1 MLRWKAALPIFLLVS
16 AMLLCEWN
24 ILALRGHPAAA
35 RVSTPTQLAQVA
47 STVAPTSVPA
57 TPTASATAPPTSSPT
72 RTPTNSA
79 TPTATRIVLP
89 SATPTLSRNLPVVT
103 QFVAVFVPLQFSTFY
118 TVTASDPDG
127 DALRYAWSN
136 SNPCGKFIWTE
147 NSRTAQWL
155 HPDVPGSCPQ
165 EDVHPGTITVVVR
178 DMRQAP
184 GGATVSDGQVTCVY
198 TRGSAPG
205 QGAQCR

>member
-35 RVSTPTQLAQVA
+35 RVSTPTQLAQA
-47 STVAPTSVPA
+47 APTVVPTSVPV

-89 SATPTLSRNLPVVT
+89 SATPTPARSLPVVT

-127 DALRYAWSN
+127 
-136 SNPCGKFIWTE
+136 
-147 NSRTAQWL
+147 
-155 HPDVPGSCPQ
+155 
-165 EDVHPGTITVVVR
+165 
-178 DMRQAP
+178 
-184 GGATVSDGQVTCVY
+184 
-198 TRGSAPG
+198 
-205 QGAQCR
+205 